1 MVSTMEHRELEGR
14 ERAADWKEIVNLTLE
29 GSFFS
34 EGGKLRFG
42 TLDSDILKAVSQL
55 MGAGYL
61 PEGRL
66 EIRMYEKAEPAAYRG
81 IGPNA
86 GLLVEEVRAFDY
98 VKEHLDE
105 LPDRDRKELVE
116 FFFSGDWIG
125 IDDDGLPF

>member
-86 GLLVEEVRAFDY
+86 GLLVEEDRAFDY

-116 FFFSGDWIG
+116 FFFSGDWIKEG
-125 IDDDGLPF
+125 TT